1 MIKTLK
7 ELKQIIPD
15 NNHLFVTDNVIQI
28 SNLGFYMS
36 GQVIDRI
43 RIQENDSDGFVVEIT
58 LKNGGDEGQI
68 EYDSGESSDE
78 YEYQLQCIMESES
91 AYRFMSKIEEELRV
105 DFEDYNITKELYIS
119 DIDSFE
125 YSFEVEIESPEEKIN
140 PVKMIE
146 EVLEDSYSED
156 WAENPTQAAV
166 YGILVGWDSEEDIQ
180 DDEDNLSYSGLQ
192 RKFGWSDEYI
202 EKLRKAHKALQ
213 ELKN

>member
-1 MIKTLK
+1 MIKTVK

-68 EYDSGESSDE
+68 EYDSGESSEE

-91 AYRFMSKIEEELRV
+91 AYRFMSKIEDKLRV

-156 WAENPTQAAV
+156 WAENPNQAAV

-202 EKLRKAHKALQ
+202 EKLRKAHKDLQ